1 MELLK
6 CKTVTSITSLKTPRV
21 LSYWPP
27 NLDKVSRT
35 SLFVSPWTY
44 IIQVPPCT
52 NKIFLLNYRTDNHKI
67 IIITEMCLSQIN
79 TPGTIN
85 QRQRTRLTETENI
98 DLQSKLK
105 TYKEHCSDRNKL
117 HPLAAGTLF
126 YVSRLQVSA
135 LATSNETSRKDQRP
149 CKMNTNYTTTTATTT
164 TRKTPISILMEQ
176 CSRHNINQGTTNK
189 TEKKKSKRRA

>member
-1 MELLK
+1 
-6 CKTVTSITSLKTPRV
+6 
-21 LSYWPP
+21 
-27 NLDKVSRT
+27 
-35 SLFVSPWTY
+35 
-44 IIQVPPCT
+44 
-52 NKIFLLNYRTDNHKI
+52 
-67 IIITEMCLSQIN
+67 MCLSQIN

-85 QRQRTRLTETENI
+85 QRQRTRLTEAENI